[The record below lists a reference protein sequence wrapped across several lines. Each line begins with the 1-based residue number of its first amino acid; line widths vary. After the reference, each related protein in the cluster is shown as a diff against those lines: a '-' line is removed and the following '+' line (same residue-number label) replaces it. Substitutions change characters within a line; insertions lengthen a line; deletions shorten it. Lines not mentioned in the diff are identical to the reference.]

1 MTDIVKHG
9 SIGEKIEWAK
19 IIAPSNILPKAYRQQ
34 PANLL
39 VAVEYADALNIP
51 RINALTSI
59 HIIEGTPSLSADLM
73 VKLARDAGHRVRV
86 QFKQGAA
93 RAVLIRSDDP
103 EFEYVSEWDT
113 GRAQR
118 AGLAGKGNWKNYPEA
133 MLMSRAKSEVVRMGA
148 SEVLSGSIY
157 TPEEMG
163 VAVQEN
169 GEPAKPV
176 PPVAKEGQTVDD
188 ILADGDTGEV
198 IEDTAEVVEAEVLPF
213 EEADHGSTVN
223 G

>member
-1 MTDIVKHG
+1 MSEIVKHG

-19 IIAPSNILPKAYRQQ
+19 SIAPSGILPKSYRSQ

-39 VAVEYADALNIP
+39 VAAEYADALHIP

-86 QFKQGAA
+86 QFKEGAA
-93 RAVLIRSDDP
+93 RAVLIRDDDP
-103 EFEYVSEWDT
+103 DFEYESLWTLD
-113 GRAQR
+113 RAQK
-118 AGLAGKGNWKNYPEA
+118 AGLTGKGNWKSYPEA

-157 TPEEMG
+157 TPEELG
-163 VAVQEN
+163 VEVRET
-169 GEPAKPV
+169 GEPAKPA
-176 PPVAKEGQTVDD
+176 PPTATEQADTVDEL
-188 ILADGDTGEV
+188 LANTETGEV
-198 IEDTAEVVEAEVLPF
+198 QDYQDQELPLVDEGEVQ
-213 EEADHGSTVN
+213 S
-223 G
+223 